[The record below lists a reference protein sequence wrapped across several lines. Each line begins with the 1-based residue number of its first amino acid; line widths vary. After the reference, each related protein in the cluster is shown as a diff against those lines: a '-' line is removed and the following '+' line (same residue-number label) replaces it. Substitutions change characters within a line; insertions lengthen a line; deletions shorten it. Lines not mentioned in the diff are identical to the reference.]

1 MIERRLFLELSLS
14 ACLPSTP
21 PLERRIAVRDDW
33 ENLSPLPA
41 ERQRLV
47 VNRVYTPEEMA
58 IIYRGFIPSSMD
70 DRWFIYYENRSLFLH
85 RSWSGCCIFRIDF
98 EPTLVG
104 WSVASAWVSRRKDQL
119 LFDVPDEE
127 GEVRGIEIL
136 MNDLVNDSLRW
147 VLDPTLIK
155 SKRKI
160 SCQSACS

>member
-1 MIERRLFLELSLS
+1 MIDRRLFLEFSMS
-14 ACLPSTP
+14 ACLPSGLL
-21 PLERRIAVRDDW
+21 LERRIAIRDDW

-70 DRWFIYYENRSLFLH
+70 DRWFIYYEERSLFLH
-85 RSWSGCCIFRIDF
+85 RSWSGFCIFRIDF

-104 WSVASAWVSRRKDQL
+104 WSVASAWVNRRQDQL

-127 GEVRGIEIL
+127 AEVRGIEIL
-136 MNDLVNDSLRW
+136 MSDLVNDSLRW
-147 VLDPTLIK
+147 VWPIRT
-155 SKRKI
+155 S
-160 SCQSACS
+160 